1 MAAFIDKF
9 PENIQG
15 IVGILWL
22 GIFFLSLYLMKY
34 MKSNWRLKMNEKYPL
49 TRDLKTEKTNNIDDF
64 LWWKQPIAR
73 NILMVFWSAIIPLI
87 FILKYL
93 LHVF

>member
-1 MAAFIDKF
+1 
-9 PENIQG
+9 
-15 IVGILWL
+15 VGVFLCT
-22 GIFFLSLYLMKY
+22 FLSCQVLVLLNVLTKAGTFAQ
-34 MKSNWRLKMNEKYPL
+34 KSNWTLKMNEKYPL
-49 TRDLKTEKTNNIDDF
+49 TCDLKTEKNHHIDDF

-87 FILKYL
+87 FILKYA